1 MEETRIM
8 LLPSPPSSGSIG
20 SATKMLGVARL
31 LEENGA
37 KICFV
42 IGGVLGD
49 FLRKFGYEVYP
60 FPIPKTIGTNK
71 DIDNIVDFLE
81 WTGLCDDD
89 FIQEAVLKELEAIKV
104 FRPKVIFAET
114 RPTATISA
122 NAAKI
127 PLVSI
132 ASWSCSPINPINKL
146 QVGRLIKGFNLV
158 LERYGLEKIENI
170 AQLFYKRSDVRLAPT
185 LPELEPELLLEDDVI
200 YTGYILDEFKDLNYD
215 LEQYNRMSKDNVIFI
230 YLSVGA
236 LSPHYYMETIIKE
249 FQDTDYTVICGCG
262 FHYKLDAF
270 PKTPDNILFI
280 NYIPIKYIISDVQTL
295 IFHGGQDTMLTA
307 LLHGTPSITFPG
319 KHFERRYNAEKISN
333 LRLSIMKDI
342 WSFRPGKIIRT
353 IESLEENGYYE
364 RCKKFKDKF
373 SNYSGTQKCVE
384 ILCKY

>member
-20 SATKMLGVARL
+20 SAAKMLGVAKL
-31 LEENGA
+31 LEKNGA

-49 FLRKFGYEVYP
+49 FLRKFGYKVYP
-60 FPIPKTIGTNK
+60 FPIPKTKGTNE
-71 DIDNIVDFLE
+71 DINNIVDFLE
-81 WTGLCDDD
+81 WTGLCNDN
-89 FIQEAVLKELEAIKV
+89 FIQEAVSKELEAIKE
-104 FRPKVIFAET
+104 FKPKVIFAET

-170 AQLFYKRSDVRLAPT
+170 AQLFYERSDVKLAPT

-200 YTGYILDEFKDLNYD
+200 YTGYILDEFKDMNYD
-215 LEQYNRMSKDNVIFI
+215 LEWYNRMPKDNVIFI
-230 YLSVGA
+230 YLSVGS
-236 LSPHYYMETIIKE
+236 LSPQYYMDTIINE
-249 FQDTDYTVICGCG
+249 FRDTDYTVVCGCG
-262 FHYKLDAF
+262 FHYKLDIF
-270 PKTPDNILFI
+270 PKTPDNIFFA
-280 NYIPIKYIISDVQTL
+280 NYVPIRNIISDVQTL

-307 LLHGTPSITFPG
+307 LLHETPSITFPG
-319 KHFERRYNAEKISN
+319 KHFERRYNAEKINN
-333 LRLSIMKDI
+333 LGLSIMKDI
-342 WSFRPGKIIRT
+342 WSFRPRKIIKT
-353 IESLEENGYYE
+353 INCLEKNGYYE
-364 RCKKFKDKF
+364 RCKKFGDKF
-373 SNYSGTQKCVE
+373 SDYAGTQKCVD
-384 ILCKY
+384 ILCRY